1 MAAPVPPAQ
10 AKAAIETPFV
20 FNAKGA
26 SPPYSVARVKFSSL
40 PNVFLLQE
48 KVAPSVPVETK
59 PEVSAKAE
67 ETPAPKKEKKE
78 KKGFMGKV
86 KGFFSG
92 IFHS

>member
-1 MAAPVPPAQ
+1 VD
-10 AKAAIETPFV
+10 TPFV
-20 FNAKGA
+20 FSARGA
-26 SPPYSVARVKFSSL
+26 YPPYSVARVQFSTL

-48 KVAPSVPVETK
+48 KVKPSVPLETP
-59 PEVSAKAE
+59 PEVSAKNE